1 MGAMNEFK
9 VLDPNGHTRTEWDA
23 ESAEEVETA
32 RRVYEEFIR
41 RGYRAFRVD
50 ARTGE
55 SSVKRWY
62 ATAEIAPA
70 SSRPAHPRPPSIRSA
85 SAFA

>member
-1 MGAMNEFK
+1 MNEFK

-23 ESAEEVETA
+23 QSAEEVETA
-32 RRVYEEFIR
+32 RRVYDEFIR

-55 SSVKRWY
+55 SSVTNAFDPKDKE
-62 ATAEIAPA
+62 TLLV
-70 SSRPAHPRPPSIRSA
+70 PPIRA
-85 SAFA
+85 G